1 MKKLTLLVFLALTGL
16 GALQT
21 RGQILISAMM
31 PNTYQSDSMY
41 EYVQLIAT
49 ENINFAATPYS
60 VVVLNNGAA
69 TVKGWANGLAISYKF
84 NLTSGTVN
92 RGDVFYVGG
101 SGKRIDGSGSTDISS
116 LIWIRAINTVTTPG
130 DGFGNASVSGVF
142 GNVGANADGAAVF
155 AGTTVDSTSV
165 PIDALFFGYSV
176 GSAYSAGPPE
186 KGYKLPTNDHYT
198 SSLGLFGVT
207 GNTYM
212 TMVRNAADTLLS
224 YSGTYDTILN
234 AWTVART
241 PVYVVLNTTS
251 PISAINTNI
260 TLVGTPVGIQG
271 GQELNAVTVYPNPSD
286 GIFTINNPSGGNIL
300 VEVFDMLGSIT
311 YRWTGPET
319 SHQANLS
326 TRPKG
331 VYFVQV
337 TQPASG
343 AKTVRKLVLK

>member
-1 MKKLTLLVFLALTGL
+1 MKKLYQLAFLTLFGL
-16 GALQT
+16 GTFQT
-21 RGQILISAMM
+21 QGQILISAMM
-31 PNTYQSDSMY
+31 PNTYQTDSMY

-49 ENINFAATPYS
+49 ENINFASTPYS
-60 VVVLNNGAA
+60 VVVLNNGTA
-69 TVKGWANGLAISYKF
+69 TVKGWAHGLSISYKF
-84 NLTSGTVN
+84 NLTNGSVN

-116 LIWIRAINTVTTPG
+116 LTWIRAINTATTAG
-130 DGFGNASVSGVF
+130 DGFGNANASGVF

-155 AGTTVDSTSV
+155 AGTTVDSTSM

-186 KGYKLPTNDHYT
+186 KGYKVPTNDHYN
-198 SSLGLFGVT
+198 SSLGLFGVS
-207 GNTYM
+207 GNSYM
-212 TMVRNAADTLLS
+212 TTVRNAADTLLS

-234 AWTVART
+234 SWTVGRT
-241 PVYVVLNTTS
+241 PVYVVLNSTS

-271 GQELNAVTVYPNPSD
+271 GQELSTVTVYPNPSD
-286 GIFTINNPSGGNIL
+286 GIFTISNPSGGNIL

-311 YRWTGPET
+311 YRWTGAET
-319 SHQANLS
+319 THQANLS

-337 TQPASG
+337 TKPESG
-343 AKTVRKLVLK
+343 SKTVRKLVLK